1 VGEDLNVLIL
11 FLSHLSNDETRIFS
25 LSFFFWIYK

>member
-11 FLSHLSNDETRIFS
+11 FLSHLSNDETRIS
-25 LSFFFWIYK
+25 LSLFFWIYK